1 MTKLEDLI
9 KLIDDFI
16 ATDSFLV
23 TDQQMD
29 SALDNWNKLFD
40 IANSQQES
48 IEIEELKHDNE
59 VWADGL
65 IMKQEK
71 TADGKNKYTDTTL
84 KYALEQKHE
93 AKTIYFISNKY
104 KFKVIPNKLK
114 VLDNKIQWIKKI
126 KKF

>member
-1 MTKLEDLI
+1 
-9 KLIDDFI
+9 
-16 ATDSFLV
+16 
-23 TDQQMD
+23 
-29 SALDNWNKLFD
+29 
-40 IANSQQES
+40 
-48 IEIEELKHDNE
+48 
-59 VWADGL
+59 
-65 IMKQEK
+65 MKQEK

>member
-1 MTKLEDLI
+1 MTLETLI

-59 VWADGL
+59 V
-65 IMKQEK
+65 
-71 TADGKNKYTDTTL
+71 
-84 KYALEQKHE
+84 
-93 AKTIYFISNKY
+93 
-104 KFKVIPNKLK
+104 
-114 VLDNKIQWIKKI
+114 
-126 KKF
+126 